1 MGSQI
6 GSLQS
11 LCLPSQRDKKF
22 LKAHTTTEEL
32 HIWDNFSNNSFALK
46 RPGHIF
52 KNCQLG
58 QEKKDKAR
66 TFENESIVRCSD
78 IVIEDP

>member
-32 HIWDNFSNNSFALK
+32 HIWDNFSKNSFALK
-46 RPGHIF
+46 HPGHIF
-52 KNCQLG
+52 KNC
-58 QEKKDKAR
+58 
-66 TFENESIVRCSD
+66 
-78 IVIEDP
+78 